1 MSIQLTRKRIV
12 NTLLIG
18 TLVLGIGSLNTQP
31 AAAQLSRSAFR
42 EMARELNLSRSQMQ
56 ATAGIMREFKSEIEG
71 ILTPEQV
78 EVMQSARGQRQ
89 SQSQIQD
96 PQQLQEALNLTGTQ
110 SAQLA
115 AAREEM
121 VMELQAIL
129 APYQL
134 EGIMEMTGFS
144 QL

>member
-1 MSIQLTRKRIV
+1 
-12 NTLLIG
+12 
-18 TLVLGIGSLNTQP
+18 
-31 AAAQLSRSAFR
+31 
-42 EMARELNLSRSQMQ
+42 MARELNLSRSQMQ